1 MARQCV
7 KRKGVAIKTNYI
19 YCENEN
25 IDSDDSF
32 GISSENLQSKNNWDL
47 EGLQKLRTQ
56 FHPNPLIGYLKINF
70 LQHKIDSLREILK

>member
-1 MARQCV
+1 MF
-7 KRKGVAIKTNYI
+7 

-32 GISSENLQSKNNWDL
+32 GISSENQQSNNNLDL

-56 FHPNPLIGYLKINF
+56 FHQNPLIT
-70 LQHKIDSLREILK
+70 